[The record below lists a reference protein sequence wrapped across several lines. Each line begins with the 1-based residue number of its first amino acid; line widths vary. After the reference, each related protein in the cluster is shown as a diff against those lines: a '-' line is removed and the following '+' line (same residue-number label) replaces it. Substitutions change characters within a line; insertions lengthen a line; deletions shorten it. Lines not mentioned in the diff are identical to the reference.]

1 MNQYV
6 PPERSG
12 RALDR
17 ILTLELVRV
26 TERAAVAAAR
36 YRGRGDEEAADQAA
50 VNAMRYELNRLA
62 IEGTVV
68 IGEGERDE
76 APMLYIGE
84 KVGSW

>member
-1 MNQYV
+1 MNQHTTA
-6 PPERSG
+6 PRSPH
-12 RALDR
+12 ALDR

-68 IGEGERDE
+68 FGEG
-76 APMLYIGE
+76 
-84 KVGSW
+84 